1 MLSCGIPAFQKIPR
15 KMTCKKI
22 KNEFLCWTENQYSKM
37 RRQQQQGKKR
47 DEIWDELSGSSDED
61 DEEADFDHEE
71 RQKENQTGLLDRM
84 EQQLGSLGLKRGKQE
99 AAEVEGK
106 GGKAVRMKENTN
118 KTFDDVLWQE
128 KSKKNRSKRRNLDEG
143 AYNLEEETYTKLI
156 AFSEAVKKISLLV
169 RIACYAVS
177 FIYANELFINGVPCN
192 S

>member
-1 MLSCGIPAFQKIPR
+1 MV
-15 KMTCKKI
+15 
-22 KNEFLCWTENQYSKM
+22 
-37 RRQQQQGKKR
+37 
-47 DEIWDELSGSSDED
+47 DED
-61 DEEADFDHEE
+61 DEEDFDHEE

-99 AAEVEGK
+99 AAEEVEGK
-106 GGKAVRMKENTN
+106 GKAVRMKENTN

-143 AYNLEEETYTKLI
+143 ASNLEEETYTKLI

-177 FIYANELFINGVPCN
+177 FIIQMQTSC
-192 S
+192 

>member
-1 MLSCGIPAFQKIPR
+1 
-15 KMTCKKI
+15 
-22 KNEFLCWTENQYSKM
+22 M
-37 RRQQQQGKKR
+37 RRQQQGKKR

-61 DEEADFDHEE
+61 DDEEVDFDHEE

-106 GGKAVRMKENTN
+106 GGKADRMKENTN

-143 AYNLEEETYTKLI
+143 VSNLEEETYTKLI
-156 AFSEAVKKISLLV
+156 AFSEAVKKIAQLV
-169 RIACYAVS
+169 RDRRLIACYAVS
-177 FIYANELFINGVPCN
+177 FIYSAANELLIDGVPCN

>member
-1 MLSCGIPAFQKIPR
+1 
-15 KMTCKKI
+15 
-22 KNEFLCWTENQYSKM
+22 M

-47 DEIWDELSGSSDED
+47 DEIWDELSGSSDDD
-61 DEEADFDHEE
+61 DEEVDFDHEE

-128 KSKKNRSKRRNLDEG
+128 KSKRNRSKRRNLDEG
-143 AYNLEEETYTKLI
+143 ASNLEEETYTKLI
-156 AFSEAVKKISLLV
+156 AFSEAVKKISQLV
-169 RIACYAVS
+169 RIAFYDVS
-177 FIYANELFINGVPCN
+177 FYEMSC
-192 S
+192 